1 MARPYGCY
9 NMGSHMKTTIELS
22 DGLLAEAKR
31 VARREGTTVKALVEQ
46 GLRRV
51 VEERRA
57 RPKFTLR
64 DASVDGQGIAADVKA
79 GGWDVVSDMIYR
91 EHGA

>member
-1 MARPYGCY
+1 MA
-9 NMGSHMKTTIELS
+9 S
-22 DGLLAEAKR
+22 
-31 VARREGTTVKALVEQ
+31 REGTTVKALVEQ

-57 RPKFTLR
+57 RPKFILR
-64 DASVDGQGIAADVKA
+64 DASVDGQGIAPDVQV
-79 GGWDVVSDMIYR
+79 GGWDVVRDLIYR